1 MATSSLSILQDAPKT
16 GDRRRSIRHKIH
28 SSAYASFSGL
38 GGGMVLDLSEIRNI
52 SSEGMSL
59 HLESPLEVNRCLNI
73 VLDLPETK
81 MYINTTGTVV
91 WTDAYGCCGIR
102 FGMMPEASLRQ
113 LNSWLLFNTLAALTK
128 TNDSNEEPHIGDRV
142 ETAGTRAEIPRF
154 VADAPTLNA
163 IRSQVED
170 LGNNLPAALE
180 VLADRARLLTAASGA
195 AIALGN
201 EEEMV
206 CQASSGE
213 APGIGARFK
222 VGSGFSGECVRTA
235 KLQRCDDAET
245 NPLVD
250 RESCRALGIRSMVAV
265 PVLTSGTVI
274 GLLEVFSPVAYA
286 FEESDLVA
294 LGRLAEIIIQAVPA
308 PRQAEA
314 SSSQEQ
320 AGQEKSVRRETILR
334 VAAIVLILAA
344 LGASLTLLL
353 RTEQA
358 APAATVVP
366 PSRKEAPAAQPTRLS
381 DLRRLADM
389 GDPVAQFAL
398 GARYAQGNEVEQ
410 DYSEAVR
417 WFEKAANQGHVV
429 AQATLGAYYWA
440 GRGVPEDLTR
450 AYFWSVLA
458 RAGGDE
464 ASKYRIVTLASR
476 MTKIQLAQAEQEAN
490 QWLSEHH
497 GTPQVPRN
505 RSTSKN

>member
-1 MATSSLSILQDAPKT
+1 
-16 GDRRRSIRHKIH
+16 
-28 SSAYASFSGL
+28 
-38 GGGMVLDLSEIRNI
+38 
-52 SSEGMSL
+52 
-59 HLESPLEVNRCLNI
+59 
-73 VLDLPETK
+73 
-81 MYINTTGTVV
+81 
-91 WTDAYGCCGIR
+91 
-102 FGMMPEASLRQ
+102 
-113 LNSWLLFNTLAALTK
+113 
-128 TNDSNEEPHIGDRV
+128 
-142 ETAGTRAEIPRF
+142 
-154 VADAPTLNA
+154 
-163 IRSQVED
+163 
-170 LGNNLPAALE
+170 
-180 VLADRARLLTAASGA
+180 
-195 AIALGN
+195 
-201 EEEMV
+201 
-206 CQASSGE
+206 
-213 APGIGARFK
+213 
-222 VGSGFSGECVRTA
+222 
-235 KLQRCDDAET
+235 
-245 NPLVD
+245 
-250 RESCRALGIRSMVAV
+250 
-265 PVLTSGTVI
+265 
-274 GLLEVFSPVAYA
+274 
-286 FEESDLVA
+286 
-294 LGRLAEIIIQAVPA
+294 
-308 PRQAEA
+308 
-314 SSSQEQ
+314 
-320 AGQEKSVRRETILR
+320 
-334 VAAIVLILAA
+334 LILAA
-344 LGASLTLLL
+344 IGASVTLLMW
-353 RTEQA
+353 TEQA